1 MIRLTPDLQKK
12 AAAVA
17 AFVLVAAG
25 VLYYELRDDSP
36 APVVPVAVTAPATF
50 SGPARSAGVPASA
63 GSAGGSGEGS
73 AAQKLGTTSAQLD
86 PTLRMGPMLVTE
98 ALVYSG
104 SGRNIFSANSAPVE
118 LPRPIASV
126 RTNGPAA
133 SAAPPAYS
141 GPPPPPPIAL
151 KFFGTVTSEDGTRR
165 AFLLHDDDV
174 FLASNGDVVQ
184 RRYKIV
190 SVLANSIVVEDLT
203 NSNTQTLPLLVR

>member
-25 VLYYELRDDSP
+25 ILYYELGDDSP
-36 APVVPVAVTAPATF
+36 APAAPVAVTAPATA
-50 SGPARSAGVPASA
+50 PAAASNTA
-63 GSAGGSGEGS
+63 IGSASGTRRGK
-73 AAQKLGTTSAQLD
+73 AAQKLGTTSGQLD
-86 PTLRMGPMLVTE
+86 PTLRMQAMLVTE
-98 ALVYSG
+98 SLVYSG
-104 SGRNIFSANSAPVE
+104 NGRNIFSANSAPAE
-118 LPRPIASV
+118 LPKPIVPV
-126 RTNGPAA
+126 RTKTAA
-133 SAAPPAYS
+133 MAAPAGPT

-151 KFFGTVTSEDGTRR
+151 KFFGTVTSADGLRR

-190 SVLANSIVVEDLT
+190 SVLANSIVVQDMA
-203 NSNTQTLPLLVR
+203 NDNTQTLPLLVR

>member
-36 APVVPVAVTAPATF
+36 APVVPVAVTAPATA

-63 GSAGGSGEGS
+63 ASGGGSGGGS

-133 SAAPPAYS
+133 IAAPPAYS